1 MSETVV
7 LVGPD
12 ETGLGEAL
20 EAEGFAVSRTEIG
33 NRPGLEEAGIH
44 EASVYLLTDVD
55 QATSITVATDL
66 NPDVRVVIY
75 DSGSLPAF
83 ATRLTDL
90 MVDPELLSPA
100 TVAEELAGN
109 GD

>member
-1 MSETVV
+1 MSDAVV

-12 ETGLGEAL
+12 EDGLGDAL
-20 EAEGFAVSRTEIG
+20 GAEGFSVTRTEVG
-33 NRPGLEEAGIH
+33 NRPSLEEAGIH
-44 EASVYLLTDVD
+44 EAALYVLTDVD

-75 DSGSLPAF
+75 DAGSLPAF

-90 MVDPELLSPA
+90 MVDPDLLGPA
-100 TVAEELAGN
+100 AVAEELAGN
-109 GD
+109 GT